1 LRLVR
6 KIRAGIIP
14 ALLALLVLLGSLNWW
29 WRQAN
34 QGRYRDWLT
43 AVCVMGIVKWQYYQ
57 PVSLERLGQ
66 AYLKTGNTSGM
77 LKILQDPYTR
87 FLSKNDYAELR
98 KETEG
103 IFGGI
108 GIFLIP
114 KGTKLV
120 ISSVMKGS
128 PGEQAGLLPGDQI
141 TVVGNIPVNQL
152 GIAAAMTKIKG
163 APGTSV
169 KLQIVR
175 MVGAER
181 QKLKL
186 RITRKKILI
195 PTVELTF
202 KSDPGLGQ
210 YARLVISQFA
220 ETTAHDLEQKLKQ
233 IEANHSCRAIMLDLR
248 GNPGGE
254 LDAALRIAGN
264 FLPQGVPVIHIKRRG
279 HSLESITNRTKGR
292 QDLPMVVLVDGGS
305 ASASEIVAG
314 ALKDQKRAILVGAH
328 TFGKDLIQQIVELPG
343 GVAVSVTIAS
353 YLTSGKVNI
362 HHQGVQPDYTVATPG
377 AAQQLL
383 GQGKTALDD
392 QMRKLQ
398 EETAVQFLIKQ
409 RNKTD
414 KRYF

>member
-1 LRLVR
+1 MR
-6 KIRAGIIP
+6 KIRAGMIP

-29 WRQAN
+29 WCQAN
-34 QGRYRDWLT
+34 RGRYRDLLT
-43 AVCVMGIVKWQYYQ
+43 AACVMGIVKWQYYQ
-57 PVSLERLGQ
+57 PVSLNLLVQ
-66 AYLKTGNTSGM
+66 AYLKTGSTTGM

-87 FLSKNDYAELR
+87 FLPKNDYVELR

-120 ISSVMKGS
+120 ISSVVKGS
-128 PGEQAGLLPGDQI
+128 PGEQAGLLPGDRI
-141 TVVGNIPVNQL
+141 IGVENIPVSQL
-152 GIAAAMTKIKG
+152 GFDAAMTKIKG
-163 APGTSV
+163 TPGTSV

-175 MVGAER
+175 MVGVER
-181 QKLKL
+181 QELKL
-186 RITRKKILI
+186 QITRKKILI

-210 YARLVISQFA
+210 YAYLVISQFA
-220 ETTAHDLEQKLKQ
+220 ETTAQDLEQKLNEIKG
-233 IEANHSCRAIMLDLR
+233 NRSCRALLLDLR

-279 HSLESITNRTKGR
+279 HPLESITNHTKGR

-314 ALKDQKRAILVGAH
+314 ALKDQKRATLVGTH
-328 TFGKDLIQQIVELPG
+328 SFGKDLIQQIMELPG

-362 HHQGVQPDYTVATPG
+362 HHQGVQPDCIVAIPG
-377 AAQQLL
+377 ATQRLL
-383 GQGKTALDD
+383 EHGETTLYAK
-392 QMRKLQ
+392 MRKLQ
-398 EETAVQFLIKQ
+398 EQAAVRILIKQ
-409 RNKTD
+409 R
-414 KRYF
+414 